1 MAQPMPY
8 LTSVSRYR
16 RPGGSP
22 RQRALATLL
31 AAMLA
36 LGGLLPGVAYAGEAD
51 SEGEGSAPPESV
63 TELGEEPEFDP
74 GGEDT
79 TLEGLPAVAG
89 APGGDAEDTGEGEPV
104 EAEPELD
111 TEAPPPSAEPAGALP
126 EAVGTDEE
134 PAPPQ
139 APLETPA
146 ETEPES
152 TSAPDYETASPP
164 PSTPVENQ
172 PLVAPPAPPQGE
184 PEASEEA
191 VPAVVATA
199 PPPAPPSSEQPS
211 APRPVATTV
220 DRDGGGRSIAGRESH
235 TVRPGE
241 CLWSIAEALL
251 PAGAGNAA
259 IAQEVR
265 RLWQLN
271 ASRIGTGDPDM
282 LPVGVVL
289 RLEE

>member
-16 RPGGSP
+16 RPDGSP
-22 RQRALATLL
+22 RQRVLAALL
-31 AAMLA
+31 AAILA
-36 LGGLLPGVAYAGEAD
+36 LGGLLPGAAYAGEAD

-63 TELGEEPEFDP
+63 TEPGEEPEFDP

-79 TLEGLPAVAG
+79 ALEGLPAVAG

-111 TEAPPPSAEPAGALP
+111 TEAPPPAADPAGTVP
-126 EAVGTDEE
+126 ETVGTDEV
-134 PAPPQ
+134 PAPSQ
-139 APLETPA
+139 APLEAPVG
-146 ETEPES
+146 TEPES
-152 TSAPDYETASPP
+152 APAPDYETASPP

-172 PLVAPPAPPQGE
+172 PLVAPPAPSQGE
-184 PEASEEA
+184 PDASEEA
-191 VPAVVATA
+191 VPAVVAA
-199 PPPAPPSSEQPS
+199 GPPPAPPSSDQSP
-211 APRPVATTV
+211 APRPIATTV
-220 DRDGGGRSIAGRESH
+220 DRDGGGRSLSGRGSH

-251 PAGAGNAA
+251 PAGAGNEE
-259 IAQEVR
+259 IAQEVQ

-271 ASRIGTGDPDM
+271 ASRIGTGNPDM
-282 LPVGVVL
+282 LPIGVVL
-289 RLEE
+289 RLD

>member
-22 RQRALATLL
+22 RQRVLAVLL
-31 AAMLA
+31 VVMLA
-36 LGGLLPGVAYAGEAD
+36 LGSLLPGAAYAGEVD

-63 TELGEEPEFDP
+63 TEPGEEPEFDP

-79 TLEGLPAVAG
+79 ALEGLPAVAG

-104 EAEPELD
+104 EVEPELD
-111 TEAPPPSAEPAGALP
+111 TEAPPPAAEPAGAVTEEVGTDQGPAPSQAPP
-126 EAVGTDEE
+126 EAVS
-134 PAPPQ
+134 
-139 APLETPA
+139 

-152 TSAPDYETASPP
+152 APAPDYETASPP

-191 VPAVVATA
+191 VPAVVAA
-199 PPPAPPSSEQPS
+199 GPPPAPPSSDQPP
-211 APRPVATTV
+211 APRPIATTV
-220 DRDGGGRSIAGRESH
+220 DRDGGGRSLAGRESH

-251 PAGAGNAA
+251 PAGAGNEE
-259 IAQEVR
+259 IAQEVQ

>member
-16 RPGGSP
+16 RPGGSS
-22 RQRALATLL
+22 RQRVLAALL

-36 LGGLLPGVAYAGEAD
+36 LGGLLPGAAYAGEAD

-63 TELGEEPEFDP
+63 TEPGEEPEFDP

-79 TLEGLPAVAG
+79 ALEGLPAVAG

-111 TEAPPPSAEPAGALP
+111 TEAPPPPAEPAGAVP
-126 EAVGTDEE
+126 EAVATDEE

-139 APLETPA
+139 APVEAPA
-146 ETEPES
+146 ETESE
-152 TSAPDYETASPP
+152 SAPAPGYETTSPP
-164 PSTPVENQ
+164 PSTPIENR
-172 PLVAPPAPPQGE
+172 PLVAPPAPPQDE
-184 PEASEEA
+184 PEASEEP
-191 VPAVVATA
+191 VPAVVSTG
-199 PPPAPPSSEQPS
+199 PPPAPPSSEQTP
-211 APRPVATTV
+211 APRPVATTI
-220 DRDGGGRSIAGRESH
+220 DRDGGGRSLADRDSH

-251 PAGAGNAA
+251 PAGAGNRE
-259 IAQEVR
+259 ITQEVQ

-271 ASRIGTGDPDM
+271 ASRIGTGDPNM
-282 LPVGVVL
+282 LPVGVEL
-289 RLEE
+289 RLR